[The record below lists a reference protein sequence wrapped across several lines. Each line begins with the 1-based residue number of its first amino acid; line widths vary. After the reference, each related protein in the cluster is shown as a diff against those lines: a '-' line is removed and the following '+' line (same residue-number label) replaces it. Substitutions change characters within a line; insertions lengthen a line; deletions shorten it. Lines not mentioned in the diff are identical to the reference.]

1 MDFQSSAILIIK
13 CQANLSPVTLN
24 ACSHEIF
31 STVCH
36 LIVDRNSSS
45 RRVTLVLP

>member
-1 MDFQSSAILIIK
+1 MDFQSSAFLIIK

-24 ACSHEIF
+24 AFSHEIF
-31 STVCH
+31 SNSL